1 MAASIDNFCKLVV
14 GLRYLIL
21 LLTQSTRFYVPSR
34 HERSALVA
42 MVILLNFFVWV
53 VQIRIIRTELDT
65 NF

>member
-21 LLTQSTRFYVPSR
+21 LLTQNKRFYVPSR